1 MVGVLLSETGP
12 LLSVPGRSS
21 TRSGVCLFLCNLE
34 GNEAVDGLG
43 L

>member
-1 MVGVLLSETGP
+1 MGVLFSETGP
-12 LLSVPGRSS
+12 LLSVPGRSR

-34 GNEAVDGLG
+34 GSDAVDGLG